1 MIGAMLSN
9 DANLIFFHTAALDL
23 WDDYRSWI
31 LAATGFYG
39 ELFFSI
45 TTTFNVMIII
55 YIWTNNVVHHQKTL
69 EKTRF
74 FFPPRL
80 LDWTE
85 TYTSYANEEKRPVHF
100 NSWPLLCSPATST
113 VYYLIYVLSFP
124 RKKIVNSNNLK
135 CISLYILYSRQ
146 KLDIRDRSVKKNT
159 LIFAFEAK
167 ITIFPK
173 IALFFSEFSPLREV
187 LRTSL
192 HPGLSGSS

>member
-1 MIGAMLSN
+1 MLSN

-74 FFPPRL
+74 FFDPPWIL
-80 LDWTE
+80 LIGTQVMQM
-85 TYTSYANEEKRPVHF
+85 KRATWDLCAFLQVM
-100 NSWPLLCSPATST
+100 WPLQVSSNVDGL
-113 VYYLIYVLSFP
+113 LSDLSVVISQ
-124 RKKIVNSNNLK
+124 KKNSKFKHNLK
-135 CISLYILYSRQ
+135 CIFYY
-146 KLDIRDRSVKKNT
+146 V
-159 LIFAFEAK
+159 
-167 ITIFPK
+167 
-173 IALFFSEFSPLREV
+173 FFGPDHLQVF
-187 LRTSL
+187 
-192 HPGLSGSS
+192 